1 MTSTVDEINDPVHEE
16 ELALQ
21 GSGDLDT
28 DLRDLARRLLKRV
41 IHPLRLQLRRL
52 VISEA
57 SRFPELGRTFYKRG
71 PGRSIDDLASPF
83 EQLAS
88 RGELQSIRLAA
99 SQFNWLVA
107 SAPINQAMLL
117 GHDKALRPA
126 EINPLRWVP
135 HTCCV
140 AAGAVSL
147 RLLLPAGSSHRRAAS
162 LARLGGRPAGA
173 CADAKPGLRRR
184 RQRSRNSPE
193 PKDNTLD
200 CSLDCFVSQRAV
212 SSGS

>member
-1 MTSTVDEINDPVHEE
+1 MTSTVDEMSDPVHEE
-16 ELALQ
+16 LLALQ

-41 IHPLRLQLRRL
+41 IQPRLLQVRRL

-57 SRFPELGRTFYKRG
+57 SRFPELGPTFHECG

-117 GHDKALRPA
+117 GNDKALRPA
-126 EINPLRWVP
+126 EINQIAGVRRPGRPRRRVP
-135 HTCCV
+135 T
-140 AAGAVSL
+140 
-147 RLLLPAGSSHRRAAS
+147 AS
-162 LARLGGRPAGA
+162 LLAALLAR
-173 CADAKPGLRRR
+173 K
-184 RQRSRNSPE
+184 RN
-193 PKDNTLD
+193 
-200 CSLDCFVSQRAV
+200 
-212 SSGS
+212 